1 MTQILKSLDEITTG
15 YSYFEKDQVLTATQ
29 LNSVSGYSEDQI
41 RLTRTKLLGVGLICG
56 LEVSLSGNQVT
67 VSAGMGVTTDG
78 DLLYYSTDVQFTQFK
93 LYDDKNPVYAP
104 FYRDGVMIPVYELIP
119 KDAGDQRA
127 FPLEQFSAK
136 SDLKLE
142 QMVALLFMESYI
154 FDPDQC
160 AGTDCNNEGQKMTNN
175 QRLLLVSKEY
185 IGLLKFQ
192 IQTPR
197 QAYRQMDEIVTD
209 RPVINSNV
217 KAHAQLVSI
226 YRSVCSQ
233 IQGKIAAQLPKIY
246 PACSSFLAEVLGAD
260 PATTWLTI
268 LKNWNDY
275 YTTNEIGIQ
284 YYYDFLRD
292 VAETYNEFHELLFDD
307 STWCSPDKDAF
318 PKHLILGSL
327 NGVAAN
333 DDDRTAFYPS
343 YMTSCT
349 LDKRRHSQFLAAKL
363 NTQLETFLV
372 PSITRRIGFNVSVN
386 FLENIKP
393 IEMVK
398 PVNLWRIT
406 QNQAIRI
413 TPGRSEEYTLE
424 ERAIPYYYKIDTT
437 HPIYEYWNY
446 SLHKRGKGASNY
458 SYNAS
463 GYGAQGG
470 AAAPL
475 NTQWGKFDFFRIE
488 GFLGQNIV
496 NVHKFLEDQ
505 ISTNNLPINLRS
517 VMLGEDRTKIIIKP
531 PFYFGHLH
539 QLHNMMRQDVVNQL
553 DEVKQFSS
561 GLKSRVLGN
570 LTILDPLD
578 KGTFAQV
585 AESRNS
591 ELSTVVERATAK
603 LKLPYQDYTVQNSA
617 TDNWQTQLG
626 EAMKQS
632 GSFKSEISV
641 AAKTEFNT
649 PFDSLVSNRNVNM
662 LDHLDIL
669 IKRDVDIKEARLLF
683 NNYIATHPGLEHVGG
698 VMRGGTFVLVYDE
711 NNTII
716 ADFMLPYQE
725 TDAEKN
731 DQLEPDIAIKPTR
744 PNYVIDSGLNI
755 LQPVDIKIKGRL
767 DDFKTNDLDGLL
779 DVKTKNIQNVL
790 DGDWNKRFDTQQK
803 DYFNTIKESFGSIS
817 NAIIKNISSNP
828 VAANIGADI
837 TDLNLRKAV
846 DEIATARGLVDSY
859 KAKAEQATDAAI
871 KTNYLDMAGKMEVVL
886 ADTLTE
892 TTKIVAASG
901 AELSVGTD
909 GFKAMTEISASLG
922 KIKNATVLTSTL
934 DTMKTVTDKVGSA
947 SLNTFVK
954 NISLR

>member
-1 MTQILKSLDEITTG
+1 MTQILKSLEEITTG

-29 LNSVSGYSEDQI
+29 LNSVSGYSEDQT

-56 LEVSLSGNQVT
+56 LEVSYSGSQVT
-67 VSAGMGVTTDG
+67 ISAGMGVTTDG
-78 DLLYYSTDVQFTQFK
+78 DLLYFSSDVQFTQFK

-104 FYRDGVMIPVYELIP
+104 FYRDGVMIPLYELIP
-119 KDAGDQRA
+119 KDAGDKRS

-160 AGTDCNNEGQKMTNN
+160 AGTDCNNAGQKMTNN
-175 QRLLLVSKEY
+175 QRVLLVSKEY
-185 IGLLKFQ
+185 IGLLKSLV
-192 IQTPR
+192 QTPH
-197 QAYRQMDEIVTD
+197 QAYGQMEEIVTD

-233 IQGKIAAQLPKIY
+233 IQGKITTQLPKIY
-246 PACSSFLAEVLGAD
+246 PACSSFLKEVLGAD
-260 PATTWLTI
+260 PAATWLTI

-275 YTTNEIGIQ
+275 YTANEIGIQ

-327 NGVAAN
+327 NGVAEN

-343 YMTSCT
+343 HLTSHT
-349 LDKRRHSQFLAAKL
+349 LEKRRHAQFLAIKL

-372 PSITRRIGFNVSVN
+372 PSITRRIGMNVSVN
-386 FLENIKP
+386 LLENIKS

-406 QNQAIRI
+406 QNQAIRV
-413 TPGRSEEYTLE
+413 TPGRSEEYTQE
-424 ERAIPYYYKIDTT
+424 ERAIPYYYKIDAS
-437 HPIYEYWNY
+437 HPIYEYWNFC
-446 SLHKRGKGASNY
+446 LHKRGKSNRNY

-475 NTQWGKFDFFRIE
+475 NTQLGKFDFFRIE

-496 NVHKFLEDQ
+496 AVHKYLEDQ

-539 QLHNMMRQDVVNQL
+539 QLHNLMRQDVVNQL
-553 DEVKQFSS
+553 DEVKQFST

-570 LTILDPLD
+570 LTILDPVD

-632 GSFKSEISV
+632 GTFKSEISV

-669 IKRDVDIKEARLLF
+669 IKRDIEIKETRLLF
-683 NNYIATHPGLEHVGG
+683 NNYIASHPGLEHAGG

-731 DQLEPDIAIKPTR
+731 DQLEPDIAIKPFR

-755 LQPVDIKIKGRL
+755 LEPVDIKIKGRL
-767 DDFKTNDLDGLL
+767 DDFKTKDLDGLL
-779 DVKTKNIQNVL
+779 DVKTKNIQNLL

-817 NAIIKNISSNP
+817 NAIIKNISTNP
-828 VAANIGADI
+828 VAVKVGADI

-871 KTNYLDMAGKMEVVL
+871 KTNYLDMASKMEVVL

-922 KIKNATVLTSTL
+922 TIKDAAVLTSTL
-934 DTMKTVTDKVGSA
+934 DTMKTMTATGST